1 MVFILKINEIIR
13 QKRIEKG
20 LTQEQVANYLGVSV
34 PAVSKWESA
43 TTYPDIMLLP
53 ALARLLDTDLNT
65 LLSFK
70 DSLTKNEVALF
81 MNQVTETI
89 EKDGFEAGYKLAMD
103 KIKEYPNCDLLIS
116 NMAMLLDGAWLLT
129 GEKPNDKYQK
139 EIDQLHRR
147 AATSNN
153 INIREQSQGILI
165 SKLIENGNF
174 DEAQNM
180 LNTFTDKSWTDK
192 KKLQIDLYIAKGEL
206 DEAAQITEEK
216 LLSTTSEIH
225 YCLMCLMEIALKE
238 DRKSDAEY
246 IADVD
251 KNAAK
256 IFDLW
261 EYNSYV
267 AHSQL
272 YDATKE
278 KMKAFKILIPMLKS
292 LTKKWEINKSP
303 LYRHIKTKEVD
314 KSFGRKLQKT
324 IIQSLNNEEKEAL
337 NKDIEFKQIIQ
348 QLDDNQ

>member
-1 MVFILKINEIIR
+1 MNEIIR

-34 PAVSKWESA
+34 PAVSKCESA

-81 MNQVTETI
+81 MNEVTKTI
-89 EKDGFEAGYKLAMD
+89 EKDGFKSEYQLAID

-116 NMAMLLDGAWLLT
+116 NMAILLDGAWLLT
-129 GEKPNDKYQK
+129 GEKTKDKYQK
-139 EIDQLHRR
+139 EIEQLHRR
-147 AATSNN
+147 AANSSD
-153 INIREQSQGILI
+153 INIRERSQGILI

-192 KKLQIDLYIAKGEL
+192 KKLQVDLYIAKGEL
-206 DEAAQITEEK
+206 NKAAQITEEK
-216 LLSTTSEIH
+216 LLSATSEIH
-225 YCLMCLMEIALKE
+225 SCLMCLMEIGIKE
-238 DRKSDAEY
+238 GRKSDAEY
-246 IADVD
+246 IANVD
-251 KNAAK
+251 KNAAQ

-272 YDATKE
+272 YDATK
-278 KMKAFKILIPMLKS
+278 KRIKAIKILIPLLKS

-303 LYRHIKTKEVD
+303 LYRHTKTKEVD
-314 KSFGRKLQKT
+314 KAFGHKLQKT
-324 IIQSLNNEEKEAL
+324 IIQSLNEEEKEML
-337 NKDIEFKQIIQ
+337 NKDIEFKQLTSNQ
-348 QLDDNQ
+348 QYNTLL

>member
-1 MVFILKINEIIR
+1 MAILMKL
-13 QKRIEKG
+13 RICSI
-20 LTQEQVANYLGVSV
+20 L
-34 PAVSKWESA
+34 
-43 TTYPDIMLLP
+43 
-53 ALARLLDTDLNT
+53 
-65 LLSFK
+65 
-70 DSLTKNEVALF
+70 
-81 MNQVTETI
+81 
-89 EKDGFEAGYKLAMD
+89 
-103 KIKEYPNCDLLIS
+103 LLI
-116 NMAMLLDGAWLLT
+116 
-129 GEKPNDKYQK
+129 KV
-139 EIDQLHRR
+139 
-147 AATSNN
+147 
-153 INIREQSQGILI
+153 
-165 SKLIENGNF
+165 
-174 DEAQNM
+174 
-180 LNTFTDKSWTDK
+180 
-192 KKLQIDLYIAKGEL
+192 DLYIAKGEL